1 MSTPIENVT
10 ADLAEWRK
18 AWHAAVEALNYEAAT
33 VAMNRIDVLLETRL
47 EIQRREAS
55 AAL

>member
-1 MSTPIENVT
+1 MTPIETLT

-18 AWHAAVEALNYEAAT
+18 AWREAVEALNIEAAT
-33 VAMNRIDVLLETRL
+33 VAMNRIDTLLETRL